1 MFNKGN
7 LIIYEKIIQHEQV
20 PLILG
25 KRSWIKSSKLSG
37 AGKTGQSKCKRMDL
51 EHFLTLYT
59 KINSKWTKGLNV
71 RTGNIKLLEENIG
84 RTLFGIKSSSI
95 FWICLLEQ
103 QKLKQKS
110 INGTE
115 FHQFVPFALLMG
127 RTIYEVYLKHNVQHK
142 KLGQQESTENIPQM
156 SQ

>member
-1 MFNKGN
+1 MK
-7 LIIYEKIIQHEQV
+7 
-20 PLILG
+20 
-25 KRSWIKSSKLSG
+25 
-37 AGKTGQSKCKRMDL
+37 L
-51 EHFLTLYT
+51 EHFLTPYT
-59 KINSKWTKGLNV
+59 NINSKWTKGLNV

-115 FHQFVPFALLMG
+115 FH
-127 RTIYEVYLKHNVQHK
+127 
-142 KLGQQESTENIPQM
+142 
-156 SQ
+156 